1 MNVAL
6 IKNDVV
12 ANMIVVESLQWAF
25 DNVPGY
31 DEIIDTTGMEI
42 GMNWIRVAGV
52 WKSPYPDPE
61 PFVKSILTPLEFLN
75 RFTNDEVKTIM
86 ALAKTDP
93 DVELWWLK
101 YNKAQDLDLNDP
113 QTIEGVNMLE
123 TATILAPGRAAEI
136 LTKQPIS

>member
-6 IKNDVV
+6 AKNNIID
-12 ANMIVVESLQWAF
+12 NIIVVDTIEWAQE
-25 DNVPGY
+25 NLPQY
-31 DEIIDTTGMEI
+31 DEIFDTAVTPVEI
-42 GMNWIRVAGV
+42 GWVKVDGV
-52 WKSPYPDPE
+52 WQAPVVPTPE
-61 PFVKSILTPLEFLN
+61 PVLKSVLTPLEFLN

-101 YNKAQDLDLNDP
+101 YNKAQDLDLDDP

-123 TATILAPGRAAEI
+123 TATILSPGRAAEI
-136 LTKQPIS
+136 LTKYPI